1 MIVLAFGCTD
11 EINLPDYSYDDP
23 LDNDTL
29 APVITIQ
36 HPVNDT
42 TYSGLS
48 QIPINVAFTDD
59 YGIKEIN
66 FQLAPS
72 VSAPIMNFI
81 KSINSKTYQLDTFY
95 PVPSSDSIEY
105 TVLVTASDSL
115 NRVTTVNYNFTSKD

>member
-1 MIVLAFGCTD
+1 MIVFAFACKD

-29 APVITIQ
+29 APVINVH
-36 HPVNDT
+36 HPVLDS

-48 QIPINVAFTDD
+48 QIPIKVDFSDD

-66 FQLAPS
+66 FQLAPN
-72 VSAPIMNFI
+72 VSAPIMNFV
-81 KSINSKTYQLDTFY
+81 KGINSKTFLLDTFY
-95 PVPSSDSIEY
+95 PVPSTDSIEY

-115 NRVTTVNYNFTSKD
+115 NRVTTLNYNFTSKD